1 MKYISDDKRIFDTMK
16 ECLVYEITSKLKKYC
31 KLYEDSFDEITDYED
46 LGFSALAYVKIIN
59 ANKFVEELSE
69 IENNDNINDTDLCL
83 DDLFNIAEYDL
94 VDGHIYSQNY
104 NGDWFDI
111 SLAEEMINKRKDK

>member
-1 MKYISDDKRIFDTMK
+1 MKYISDDKQIFNTK
-16 ECLVYEITSKLKKYC
+16 ENCLAHEIALKLKKYC
-31 KLYEDSFDEITDYED
+31 RLYKDSFEEITDYGE

-59 ANKFVEELSE
+59 ADKFVKELAK
-69 IENNDNINDTDLCL
+69 IEDNIDDMGLYL
-83 DDLFNIAEYDL
+83 DDLFNLAEYDL

-111 SLAEEMINKRKDK
+111 SLAEERINKK